1 MRGTHGER
9 RDQAF
14 LHWKCNG
21 NGDGCF
27 DALHVGHRLLIRTIQ
42 CTCKDLLIKLQKSN
56 GITTGKDFTG
66 NCTKTFCEIIDFIAI
81 VVQLMLSACV

>member
-66 NCTKTFCEIIDFIAI
+66 NFRNALRVITLPLVTLLEHQNI
-81 VVQLMLSACV
+81 L